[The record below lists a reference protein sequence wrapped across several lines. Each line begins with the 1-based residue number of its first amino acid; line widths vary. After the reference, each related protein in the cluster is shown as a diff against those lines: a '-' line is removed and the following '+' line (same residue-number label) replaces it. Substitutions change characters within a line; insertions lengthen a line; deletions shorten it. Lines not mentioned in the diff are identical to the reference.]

1 MESKVQLVGLGCC
14 SSSCACRHACSFS
27 ARSLSIRVKAFS
39 ASLAFA
45 QDSAGEYVRMSS
57 GKSEYLSMSNS
68 VANVLLVSEKNAIAI
83 ILFFKNISQWLFV
96 SLRWFYWRL
105 LLGNR

>member
-1 MESKVQLVGLGCC
+1 
-14 SSSCACRHACSFS
+14 
-27 ARSLSIRVKAFS
+27 
-39 ASLAFA
+39 
-45 QDSAGEYVRMSS
+45 MSS